1 MAFVY
6 AYNLPATG
14 FGVVVDLPLETLT
27 NYKNAVGTNGFTKGD
42 AVTTVAGLLKRS
54 KDDATANKI
63 TGVLEGIEFLGLA
76 DGGTYAATNASF
88 NASAIDTTAFPNG
101 VGKVRMDSN
110 AVYRVPVKAG
120 QTAANA
126 NLQVSYGL
134 SQDAAGDQTVD
145 LTNITTNVKVKVIG
159 FTKDG
164 KSVFVTLL

>member
-1 MAFVY
+1 MFVY
-6 AYNLPATG
+6 SYTLPGDATS
-14 FGVVVDLPLETLT
+14 VVVDLPLDTLT
-27 NYKNAVGTNGFTKGD
+27 NYKNAVGTNGYTKGD
-42 AVTTVAGLLKRS
+42 AVTTAAGLLKRS
-54 KDDATANKI
+54 KDGATPPKI

-88 NASAIDTTAFPNG
+88 NASAIDPVAFPNG

-110 AVYRVPVKAG
+110 AVYRVPVRTG
-120 QTAANA
+120 VAANA

-134 SQDAAGDQTVD
+134 FQDATGDQTVD
-145 LTNITTNVKVKVIG
+145 LANVANAQVKVIG